1 MKLLTRIKIS
11 YFLAFICPVVL
22 ILATVVGV
30 MKMGLNSM
38 EQKCRSGSVQLRND
52 PGSHEHAGA
61 YDSIHGGGIGTG
73 DEGGAG

>member
-1 MKLLTRIKIS
+1 MFKIGGDFLKLLTRIKIS

-38 EQKCRSGSVQLRND
+38 EQK
-52 PGSHEHAGA
+52 
-61 YDSIHGGGIGTG
+61 YDLTK
-73 DEGGAG
+73 

>member
-22 ILATVVGV
+22 ILATVFGV

-38 EQKCRSGSVQLRND
+38 EQKYDLDQSSYEMILD
-52 PGSHEHAGA
+52 PMHAGA

-73 DEGGAG
+73 DEGGSG

>member
-38 EQKCRSGSVQLRND
+38 EQKYDLDQSSYEMILD
-52 PGSHEHAGA
+52 PN
-61 YDSIHGGGIGTG
+61 
-73 DEGGAG
+73 